1 MSDSKTPKCV
11 IVPCGGGQL
20 WAVPQACVAEII
32 TIPEAGE
39 RPPQEVTWRGRD
51 LPVLDLGEKS
61 SDPWR
66 NRHSGF
72 GLVLV
77 VLGLEGESSDCWG
90 LAVRGDGLS
99 FRAVTAQAIE
109 DRPEAVLEHASAAFC
124 LGGEEIY
131 QVPDLTALQRLANP
145 GVAA

>member
-1 MSDSKTPKCV
+1 MSASKAPMCV
-11 IVPCGGGQL
+11 IVPCGSEQF
-20 WAVPQACVAEII
+20 WAVPQACVAEIM
-32 TIPEAGE
+32 TIPEAGDQ
-39 RPPQEVTWRGRD
+39 PPQQVSWRGRE
-51 LPVLDLGEKS
+51 LPVLDLGGN
-61 SDPWR
+61 SDAPWR
-66 NRHSGF
+66 NRYSGI

-99 FRAVTAQAIE
+99 VKAITPGSVE
-109 DRPEAVLEHASAAFC
+109 DRPEAVLEYASAAFG

-131 QVPDLTALQRLANP
+131 QVPDLCALQRLIKP